1 MEGKH
6 NFTSFARSQGELRGI
21 LKVSQKSFV
30 QGRKR
35 YWKQDGV
42 YNSKPRTVEELT
54 KTVLS
59 IQVEEPSPPISASV
73 YPPYS
78 QVQWNVLFRSNLSNY
93 SQRIY
98 IYWNLIQIKFLD
110 VIVEGESFLHNQ
122 VLSTP
127 WKNIWYFAWYFLTN
141 LFRSF
146 SDPKNGRSCRGD
158 CTGQGGP
165 GSLGQVSKLA
175 ETDVVLCML
184 CCVVSDRFLRW
195 LRQMPCCV
203 VSAFVAHLSLS
214 LGC

>member
-6 NFTSFARSQGELRGI
+6 NFTSFARSQGESAGI
-21 LKVSQKSFV
+21 LKLSQKNFV

-59 IQVEEPSPPISASV
+59 IQVEEPSPPISATV

-78 QVQWNVLFRSNLSNY
+78 QVQGDLLFRSNLSNY

-110 VIVEGESFLHNQ
+110 VTVEGESFLHNQ
-122 VLSTP
+122 VLSTL
-127 WKNIWYFAWYFLTN
+127 WKSIWYLLTN
-141 LFRSF
+141 LFQSF
-146 SDPKNGRSCRGD
+146 FQIRRMVGVAVGIALGRAD
-158 CTGQGGP
+158 
-165 GSLGQVSKLA
+165 LGLVDRFPSWLRQ
-175 ETDVVLCML
+175 ML
-184 CCVVSDRFLRW
+184 CCV
-195 LRQMPCCV
+195 CCV
-203 VSAFVAHLSLS
+203 VLCLTGLFVGWDRCWVMLCLLLSHTYHFP
-214 LGC
+214 